1 MNQLQVI
8 NRNGKLTIDSREVAE
23 MIGKRHDHLLRDIDA
38 YVEVIK
44 KTTAP
49 NFGVSDFFV
58 ESTYKD
64 ATGRTLKCYEVTRK
78 GCNMVANKMT
88 GEKGILFTAEYVTRF
103 DEMEH
108 RLQSGVPVLT
118 ERQAVIQSLK
128 LTAEIAEEMDEVKA
142 ITHSHGKKIEEIE
155 QKVDTQIT
163 LASGEQR
170 RLQKAINSK
179 VCSLTQDKEERSELF
194 RQLHRE
200 IKNRCQVTSYKDVL
214 RTDLQ
219 KVLKYV
225 DGWVPMPTN

>member
-108 RLQSGVPVLT
+108 RLQSNVPVLT

-142 ITHSHGKKIEEIE
+142 ITESHGKKIEEIE

-179 VCSLTQDKEERSELF
+179 VYSLTQDKEERSEFF

-225 DGWVPMPTN
+225 EGWVPMPTK

>member
-8 NRNGKLTIDSREVAE
+8 NRNGQLLVDSREVAE
-23 MIGKRHDHLLRDIDA
+23 MVGKEHGHLLRDIKG
-38 YVEVIK
+38 YVDVLGK
-44 KTTAP
+44 S
-49 NFGVSDFFV
+49 NFGFSDFFI
-58 ESTYKD
+58 ESTYVSPQNKV
-64 ATGRTLKCYEVTRK
+64 LPCYLITRK
-78 GCNMVANKMT
+78 GCDMVANKMT

-142 ITHSHGKKIEEIE
+142 ITESHGKKIEEIE

-179 VCSLTQDKEERSELF
+179 VYSLTQDKEERSEYF

-225 DGWVPMPTN
+225 EGWVPMPTK